1 MSFRAL
7 QVEGI
12 VPALIT
18 PMNMDGSVNVHG
30 LVVVLNHVIE
40 AGVHGVFALGS
51 QGESYALTT
60 DEKKRVIEAVL
71 DIVDGRVPVYVGTGM
86 ITTARS
92 VQMTKIAR
100 NMGADAVSVIT
111 PYFIQPS
118 QDELAEHFM
127 AVAEAAG
134 DMPVLL
140 YNNPKRTAISIDV
153 DTVQKLAAVANIVG
167 MKDSSADLVQTMT
180 YVEATLGMDFSVMVG
195 NDALISASL
204 MAGARGAVAATANVA
219 PSLIVGIYEAV
230 KSGDMDTAQK
240 LQQRLL
246 PLRKA
251 FGLGTFP
258 VVVKEAMNIMGLPA
272 GPARKP
278 IKPLTLQKRRE
289 LTEVLLKA
297 GIIE

>member
-230 KSGDMDTAQK
+230 KSGDKDTAQK